1 MPYTIFR
8 GAPKVSETE
17 HEYNKRGRLVRT
29 VTTAEPEWGDLDRGL
44 VLALLA
50 EQREICP
57 LCHHPMSVCRDP
69 KTAGTWEVAEE
80 ICQPSRVSQAA
91 AENVRESNRRGVVV
105 MTRRT
110 T

>member
-1 MPYTIFR
+1 MSYSRFR
-8 GAPKVSETE
+8 GEPVITETVN
-17 HEYNKRGRLVRT
+17 EYDSDGRIARSIS
-29 VTTAEPEWGDLDRGL
+29 TAEPEWSDLDRGL

-50 EQREICP
+50 EQREVCP

-69 KTAGTWEVAEE
+69 RTAGSWEVMEE

-91 AENVRESNRRGVVV
+91 AEAVRESKRRGVVV